1 MTKII
6 LMVVVLFVTAIGLSY
21 AYADEFRFGFLP
33 ENLVNNW
40 TEINYKIG
48 NDGGYDVWIQQN
60 SVFHYDTIYDAPE
73 QIHFQTVG
81 STGSV
86 KDYVTFDIRKNVEL
100 LTVPEPEP
108 EPQKPALTP
117 EMQAGIDE
125 KIEEREKTFEEALRC
140 LYGNEGNSMFQATNE
155 ERIAKE
161 KIAFRS
167 LPVDGQQAKLIKA
180 REACDVFFE
189 DAKMISESPEMM
201 GKFKAQQQAELED
214 KQREAKLERSTD
226 YTDPLTQEDFD
237 ETIETAEN
245 FMCSVTGKQRG
256 LCITE
261 FEGVNRGGYT
271 EGAECGTT
279 PNPTGPP
286 TVVCPLKEYNELIS
300 TAVSVEDNYINV
312 QKLVCERYLN
322 QYQHLVERIRSGDE
336 TAILP
341 NWLAHC
347 EV

>member
-1 MTKII
+1 VDIT
-6 LMVVVLFVTAIGLSY
+6 
-21 AYADEFRFGFLP
+21 
-33 ENLVNNW
+33 
-40 TEINYKIG
+40 
-48 NDGGYDVWIQQN
+48 GG
-60 SVFHYDTIYDAPE
+60 IYD
-73 QIHFQTVG
+73 
-81 STGSV
+81 S
-86 KDYVTFDIRKNVEL
+86 VTFDVKKNVMA
-100 LTVPEPEP
+100 LTIIPQPEPEEEPRLSP
-108 EPQKPALTP
+108 ES
-117 EMQAGIDE
+117 QAGIDE
-125 KIEEREKTFEEALRC
+125 KIEERERTFEEALRC
-140 LYGNEGNSMFQATNE
+140 LYGNEGNSMFQATTE

-167 LPVDGQQAKLIKA
+167 LPIDGQLAKLIKA
-180 REACDVFFE
+180 REACEVFFE
-189 DAKMISESPEMM
+189 DAKMISESAEMQ
-201 GKFKAQQQAELED
+201 GKFLAQQQAELED
-214 KQREAKLERSTD
+214 KQRQAKLERSTD

-261 FEGVNRGGYT
+261 FEGINRGGYT

-286 TVVCPLKEYNELIS
+286 TVVCPLKDYNELIS
-300 TAVSVEDNYINV
+300 TAVSVEDNYTNV

-322 QYQHLVERIRSGDE
+322 QYQHLVDRIRSGDE